1 MKIINNTNFIFHY
14 GQQMNFIKL
23 SILLVSFFLS
33 VSAFAQRL
41 ITGKIIDVNTN
52 KPVGEVAVTIY
63 KGTSYTI
70 TNIHGFF
77 QLTVKEGDSLLIT
90 HKNYKVGLI
99 AIPEVDVF
107 SLIIEK
113 NTNYPIYFHGNTKLY
128 FYLQQNLKYPRKA
141 RNKNIEGLLYIE
153 LLIDSSGHIIDCKGL
168 NEIGGNCK
176 SETVE
181 VFKNIPGEWSTTQK
195 VNSLIFPI
203 LFRIG
208 DKETSFELPQID
220 FPEGKFMGEITI
232 TPDY

>member
-14 GQQMNFIKL
+14 VQQMNFIKL
-23 SILLVSFFLS
+23 GILLVSFFLS
-33 VSAFAQRL
+33 VSVFSQRL
-41 ITGKIIDVNTN
+41 ITGKVVDANTK

-70 TNIHGFF
+70 TNSHGFF

-99 AIPEVDVF
+99 AIPEADVF

-113 NTNYPIYFHGNTKLY
+113 NVNYPIYFDGDVILY
-128 FYLQQNLKYPRKA
+128 SYLHQNLKYPRKA
-141 RNKNIEGLLYIE
+141 RIKNIEGILYIE
-153 LLIDSSGHIIDCKGL
+153 LLIDSTGHIIDCKGL

-176 SETVE
+176 NETVE
-181 VFKNIPGEWSTTQK
+181 IFMKIPGEWSTAQK
-195 VNSLIFPI
+195 TNRLIFPI
-203 LFRIG
+203 LFRIDG
-208 DKETSFELPQID
+208 KETSIEIPQID
-220 FPEGKFMGEITI
+220 FAEGKFMRQITI